1 MVGDGGEF
9 VDDPGSCGLSR
20 RRRAFSLLPLA
31 VCSGRRLDDT
41 VEDVRG
47 ETWGGQ
53 SLIQPP
59 TKAPGTR
66 ADIPSAVSSATIWFM
81 IFLSCLYCIALSR
94 SSGGRVRRSWEYVF
108 EKCIAVV
115 RKVRIDAGTRS
126 LS

>member
-1 MVGDGGEF
+1 MVGDGCEF
-9 VDDPGSCGLSR
+9 VYDAGSCGLSEWQK
-20 RRRAFSLLPLA
+20 AFSLLAL
-31 VCSGRRLDDT
+31 VVFSSRRLHDT
-41 VEDVRG
+41 VKDVRG
-47 ETWGGQ
+47 ETWGEQ

-81 IFLSCLYCIALSR
+81 IFLSCPYCIALSR

-115 RKVRIDAGTRS
+115 RRV
-126 LS
+126 